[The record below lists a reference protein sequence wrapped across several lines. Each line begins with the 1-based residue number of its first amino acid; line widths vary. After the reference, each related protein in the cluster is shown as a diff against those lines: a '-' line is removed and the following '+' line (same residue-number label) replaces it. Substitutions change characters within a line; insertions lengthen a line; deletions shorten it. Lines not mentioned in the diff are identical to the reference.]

1 MSWAFESILKNK
13 EKKQVIKTL
22 GYRQER
28 FILPW
33 GGGGGVIPPKIHS
46 KYLKII
52 TGPPFSTYEPSSI
65 IQKYD
70 QKAS

>member
-1 MSWAFESILKNK
+1 MQ
-13 EKKQVIKTL
+13 EK
-22 GYRQER
+22 

-33 GGGGGVIPPKIHS
+33 GGGGGVITPKIHS

-52 TGPPFSTYEPSSI
+52 TGPPFTTYEPSSI